1 MSKEKFFRACPV
13 CSHKKSVLFL
23 KATSPPPKI
32 PRQIQVTEKFFGL
45 HGDLVKC
52 IRCGFLYV
60 GKNIYAEESA
70 RLYKKMSD
78 TVYLQEESERRLS
91 FRSILKTIDSL
102 KHGEKGRILDVG
114 CCTGALLY
122 EARNSGWRVYGVD
135 PSDWACKTAYRL
147 HQLNI
152 FNGTLATYRNSLRSF
167 NAITMVDVFEHV
179 EDPVEQLKK
188 IHRLLTN
195 DGIFC
200 LVTPDY
206 GSFMSKILK
215 EKWWGIRLAHLSYFR
230 RRDLLKLF
238 KKTGFKVIKSKTF
251 IRYFSLYY
259 ILVRLAPF
267 IDKSQKFKSI
277 LKRITLPLIFF
288 DTFEWYLKKIKQP

>member
-1 MSKEKFFRACPV
+1 MSINKSFRACPV
-13 CSHKKSVLFL
+13 CSNNKSVLFL
-23 KATSPPPKI
+23 TATSGPPKI

-52 IRCGFLYV
+52 IKCEFLYV

-78 TVYLQEESERRLS
+78 VVYLQEEAERRLS
-91 FRSILKTIDSL
+91 FKSILQTIDHL
-102 KHGEKGRILDVG
+102 RQGKKGRILDVG
-114 CCTGALLY
+114 CCTGALLD
-122 EARNSGWRVYGVD
+122 EARNSGWKVFGLD
-135 PSDWACKTAYRL
+135 PSDWACKTAFRL
-147 HQLNI
+147 HKLNI
-152 FNGTLATYRNSLRSF
+152 FNGTLSAYKKPSLFF
-167 NAITMVDVFEHV
+167 NAIAMIDVFEHV
-179 EDPVEQLKK
+179 TDPVDELRK
-188 IHRLLTN
+188 IRKLLTA

-206 GSFMSKILK
+206 GSITSKILK

-230 RRDLLKLF
+230 RQDLTKIF

-259 ILVRLAPF
+259 VLVRIIPW
-267 IDKSQKFKSI
+267 IDNFKKIKSI
-277 LKRITLPLIFF
+277 LKHITIPLIFF
-288 DTFEWYLKKIKQP
+288 DTFELYLKKVN